1 MGKVLPG
8 CRIRVCLPDSQEPL
22 KRNVAGELHIGGTT
36 VISGYIDGGGQ
47 SYFYADRYGSW
58 LRTGDQAMVDENG
71 VVQIL
76 GRYKDLI
83 VRGGENIA
91 PAKIEDCLRQI
102 PGLEV
107 SAQPC
112 KSVNSQA

>member
-1 MGKVLPG
+1 
-8 CRIRVCLPDSQEPL
+8 
-22 KRNVAGELHIGGTT
+22 
-36 VISGYIDGGGQ
+36 
-47 SYFYADRYGSW
+47 
-58 LRTGDQAMVDENG
+58 MVDENG